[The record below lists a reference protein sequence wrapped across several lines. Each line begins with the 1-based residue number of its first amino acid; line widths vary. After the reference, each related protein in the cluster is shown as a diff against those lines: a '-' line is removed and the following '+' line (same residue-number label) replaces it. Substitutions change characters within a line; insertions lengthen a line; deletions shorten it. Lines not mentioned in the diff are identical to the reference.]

1 MKSTTVPESTKAPD
15 AQGGDISLPMPDD
28 IANQINSLITKYNG
42 SKAASEGT
50 VEYVVYKAKDKR
62 YVYSREPQQPRKTGG
77 VRRATL
83 ETLKH
88 LDYAKYVD
96 AIIGKSDA
104 EKARI
109 REENKHKIAA

>member
-1 MKSTTVPESTKAPD
+1 M
-15 AQGGDISLPMPDD
+15 
-28 IANQINSLITKYNG
+28 
-42 SKAASEGT
+42 
-50 VEYVVYKAKDKR
+50 VYKVGDKQI
-62 YVYSREPQQPRKTGG
+62 VYSREPQQPRKTGG

>member
-1 MKSTTVPESTKAPD
+1 MV
-15 AQGGDISLPMPDD
+15 L
-28 IANQINSLITKYNG
+28 
-42 SKAASEGT
+42 
-50 VEYVVYKAKDKR
+50 KAKDKR
-62 YVYSREPQQPRKTGG
+62 YVYNHVPHQPRKKGE

>member
-1 MKSTTVPESTKAPD
+1 M
-15 AQGGDISLPMPDD
+15 
-28 IANQINSLITKYNG
+28 
-42 SKAASEGT
+42 
-50 VEYVVYKAKDKR
+50 VYKVGNKQI
-62 YVYSREPQQPRKTGG
+62 VYRREPQQPRKTGG